1 MNCRECG
8 QELSKVSF
16 IGGDCFICLNKRT
29 GKDFRPCSLYRER
42 QEVQRK
48 VAPQHFRKPPGEYA
62 TWDRYLL
69 HLADTS
75 RNYHD
80 LRDLDFPVKFCKRF
94 QSNKQT
100 KRIKAMRQRGL
111 SVKYITKMLSG
122 EA

>member
-8 QELSKVSF
+8 QELTKVSF
-16 IGGDCFICLNKRT
+16 TGGDCFICLNWECR
-29 GKDFRPCSLYRER
+29 LYRER
-42 QEVQRK
+42 QEVKRK
-48 VAPQHFRKPPGEYA
+48 MIAQHFRKPPKEYA

-80 LRDLDFPVKFCKRF
+80 LRDRGFPVKFCKRF